1 MTDHHRKI
9 LKIFKF
15 KRVIIPVILGLGVV
29 AFLVFRKFDPEPF
42 YKIHWTYYSS
52 LWIIIALLLMATR
65 DLAYIYRI
73 RLLTDR
79 QLSWRHA
86 FDVIMLWEFSSAV
99 TPSVVGG
106 SAAALYIISKEG
118 ISPGR
123 STAIVMI
130 TALLDELFYIVM
142 VPVVIILA
150 GTSFLF
156 ATEKSYLF
164 INTELGLKG
173 IFILGYIFILVLT
186 TIISY
191 GVFIK
196 PRGFKWI
203 LLKVFKIPFLRKWRR
218 QAGQA
223 GDDIITTSR
232 EMRGKPAFF
241 WFKAIGSTFL
251 SWTAR
256 FWVVNFLILSIT
268 TVSDHFLIYARQ
280 LIMWVILLISPTP
293 GGSGIA
299 EFIFSD
305 FLGDFIPVG
314 LTAALA
320 LLWRLVSYYP
330 YIFIGAIILPNWIK
344 RVFLDSGKIE
354 GVSESSSQNL

>member
-1 MTDHHRKI
+1 MSEHHIHI

-15 KRVIIPVILGLGVV
+15 KRVIIPVILGLGVA
-29 AFLVFRKFDPEPF
+29 AFLVFRNFDADPF

-52 LWIIIALLLMATR
+52 LWIFIALLLMCTR
-65 DLAYIYRI
+65 DAAYMYRI
-73 RLLTDR
+73 RLLTDK
-79 QLSWRHA
+79 QISWRHA

-106 SAAALYIISKEG
+106 TAPALYIITKEG

-123 STAIVMI
+123 ATAIVMI

-142 VPVVIILA
+142 VPIVILLV
-150 GTSFLF
+150 GSYNLF
-156 ATEKSYLF
+156 ASERSYLF
-164 INTELGLKG
+164 INTQIGLQG
-173 IFILGYIFILVLT
+173 IFIIGYLFILLLT
-186 TIISY
+186 SIISY

-203 LLKVFKIPFLRKWRR
+203 LLKIFKMPFLRKWRPQAR
-218 QAGQA
+218 QAGE
-223 GDDIITTSR
+223 DIITTSA
-232 EMRGKPAFF
+232 EMRGKPRIF
-241 WFKAIGSTFL
+241 WFRAIAATFF

-268 TVSDHFLIYARQ
+268 PVGDHFLIYARQ

-299 EFIFSD
+299 EFVFSD

-314 LTAALA
+314 LTPAIA
-320 LLWRLVSYYP
+320 LLWRLVTYYP
-330 YIFIGAIILPNWIK
+330 YIFIGAIVLPNWLR
-344 RVFLDSGKIE
+344 RVFVKKAE
-354 GVSESSSQNL
+354 